1 LQGRTSIL
9 QALIDLAFKRGSS
22 WDGWTEAGQGTR
34 VVDASSGISAG
45 RYSGFV
51 LLIITVMECF

>member
-1 LQGRTSIL
+1 M
-9 QALIDLAFKRGSS
+9 RGSS
-22 WDGWTEAGQGTR
+22 WDGRAEAGQGIR

-45 RYSGFV
+45 RHSGFV

>member
-1 LQGRTSIL
+1 MQGRTSIL
-9 QALIDLAFKRGSS
+9 QAWIDLAFMRGSI
-22 WDGWTEAGQGTR
+22 WDGRAEAGQRTR

-45 RYSGFV
+45 RHSGFV